1 MGLIVLIIFI
11 CCGYYAQTRGKV
23 RHESLSRMIT
33 DHSNLF
39 SPINCLN
46 YGFSKVENTPY
57 LSPKEFPDLQ
67 IFEDNWE
74 VIKEEAMTL
83 YDNSQITASAKLND
97 VGFNSFFK
105 TGWKRFYL
113 KWYETSLPSAQK
125 LCPETVR
132 MIESSES
139 VKGAMFAMLPSGSKL
154 VKHRDPYAG
163 SLRYH
168 LGLVTANSPDC
179 YLCVDGERYHW
190 KDGEAILFDE
200 TFIHFAEN
208 QTSTDRIIL
217 FLDVKRPVSSRI
229 LEKLNQIFSATIM
242 AASTTDN
249 LPGDRVGFLNRAFGP
264 VYKIR
269 LLGKRIKAFNVTIYY
284 ALTWLLYGLL
294 VYLLFFELLG
304 FL

>member
-97 VGFNSFFK
+97 VGFNSFLKPDGNVFTSNGMK
-105 TGWKRFYL
+105 PRFLPLRNCAL
-113 KWYETSLPSAQK
+113 KQSA
-125 LCPETVR
+125 
-132 MIESSES
+132 
-139 VKGAMFAMLPSGSKL
+139 
-154 VKHRDPYAG
+154 
-163 SLRYH
+163 
-168 LGLVTANSPDC
+168 
-179 YLCVDGERYHW
+179 
-190 KDGEAILFDE
+190 
-200 TFIHFAEN
+200 
-208 QTSTDRIIL
+208 
-217 FLDVKRPVSSRI
+217 
-229 LEKLNQIFSATIM
+229 
-242 AASTTDN
+242 
-249 LPGDRVGFLNRAFGP
+249 
-264 VYKIR
+264 
-269 LLGKRIKAFNVTIYY
+269 
-284 ALTWLLYGLL
+284 
-294 VYLLFFELLG
+294 
-304 FL
+304 